1 MFKKICFLLAISGA
15 LLMTGCSHNT
25 TKDGFKL
32 NAEGAIV
39 TEVPARAAGQTDV
52 LGLTVPAMDTVR
64 VGFVGLGMRGSA
76 AVVRY
81 TYVPGV
87 KITAICDVEPD
98 RVEASQKALATRGF
112 PAAAGYSGDLEA
124 YKKLCEDPNVD
135 LVYICTDWVHHAPV
149 ALYAMEH
156 GKHVAIEVPSAYSLK
171 DCWALVDM
179 AEKTRLHC
187 MILEN
192 CCYDFFE
199 LSTLQM
205 AREGLF
211 GEVVHAEGSY
221 CHNLDPYWDEYWNSW
236 RLTFNKE
243 HRGDAYPTH
252 GFGPVC
258 QVLNI
263 HRGDRL
269 KTLVALDTKAFNGP
283 KLVAAR
289 GGKDPD
295 DFANGDVSTTVIR
308 TENGKTVLIE
318 HDVMNPRPYS
328 RMYQVVGTDGYAGKY
343 PVQQLCFR
351 KEALAGEEVDYANL
365 KGETTLSGDKVNEF
379 MEQHR
384 SPILTP
390 ELEALAKEVG
400 GHGGMDF
407 MMDYRLIYC
416 MRNGLPLDIDVY
428 DLAEWC
434 CVSELSAISMNHGG
448 MPVEVP
454 DFTRGAWNRI
464 DGFSYAFAE

>member
-1 MFKKICFLLAISGA
+1 MRKLFILLAIFGAA
-15 LLMTGCSHNT
+15 LLSGCAHNT
-25 TKDGFKL
+25 TEDGFKI
-32 NAEGAIV
+32 NDEGAIV
-39 TEVPARAAGQTDV
+39 TPVPARAPGQSDV
-52 LGLTVPAMDTVR
+52 LGLTVPPMDVVR
-64 VGFVGLGMRGSA
+64 VGFVGLGMRGSD

-87 KITAICDVEPD
+87 QITAICDVETD
-98 RVEASQKALATRGF
+98 RVKASQKDLEVRGF
-112 PAAAGYSGDLEA
+112 PAAAEYSGSLDA
-124 YKKLCEDPNVD
+124 YKQLCEDPNVD
-135 LVYICTDWVHHAPV
+135 LVYVCTDWEHHVPV

-156 GKHVAIEVPSAYSLK
+156 GKHTAIEVPSAYSLA

-179 AEKTRLHC
+179 AEKTRHHC

-205 AREGLF
+205 AKEGLF
-211 GEVVHAEGSY
+211 GEVVHTEGSY
-221 CHNLDPYWDEYWNSW
+221 CHNLDPFWDEYWNSW
-236 RLTFNKE
+236 RLTFNKA
-243 HRGDAYPTH
+243 HRGDVYPTH

-258 QVLNI
+258 QVLDI

-269 KTLVALDTKAFNGP
+269 KTLVAMDTKAFNGP
-283 KLVAAR
+283 KHVAAR
-289 GGKDPD
+289 GGDAPE
-295 DFANGDVSTTVIR
+295 DFANGDVSTTMIR
-308 TENGKTVLIE
+308 TEKGKTVLIE

-328 RMYQVVGTDGYAGKY
+328 RMYQVVGTEGYAGKY
-343 PVQQLCFR
+343 PVGQLCFR
-351 KEALAGEEVDYANL
+351 KEALEGRPVDYGHL
-365 KGETTLSGDKVNEF
+365 EGEKILSGQELTDF

-407 MMDYRLIYC
+407 IMDYRLIYC
-416 MRNGLPLDIDVY
+416 LRNGLPLDIDVY

-434 CVSELSAISMNHGG
+434 CVGELSAISMEHGG
-448 MPVEVP
+448 APVEVP

-464 DGFSYAFAE
+464 NGFSYAFAQ

>member
-135 LVYICTDWVHHAPV
+135 LVYIYTDWVHHAPV

-407 MMDYRLIYC
+407 IMDYRLIYC
-416 MRNGLPLDIDVY
+416 LRNGLPLDIDVY

>member
-1 MFKKICFLLAISGA
+1 MSKGSFVTWMIILFLVVRCSYRHTDDGYKINS
-15 LLMTGCSHNT
+15 
-25 TKDGFKL
+25 DGT
-32 NAEGAIV
+32 IV
-39 TEVPARAAGQTDV
+39 TSVPHRAKGQTDV
-52 LGLTVPAMDTVR
+52 LGLAVPAMDTVR
-64 VGFVGLGMRGSA
+64 VGFVGLGMRGSD

-98 RVEASQKALATRGF
+98 RVRASQKDLAERGF
-112 PAAAGYSGDLEA
+112 PAAAEYSGDLEA

-135 LVYICTDWVHHAPV
+135 LVYICTDWEHHVPV

-156 GKHVAIEVPSAYSLK
+156 GKHAAIEVPSAYSLK
-171 DCWALVDM
+171 DCWALVNM

-211 GEVVHAEGSY
+211 GEVVHAEGAY
-221 CHNLDPYWDEYWNSW
+221 CHNLDPFWDEYWNNW

-269 KTLVALDTKAFNGP
+269 KTLVAMDTRAFNGP
-283 KLVAAR
+283 KHVAAR
-289 GGKDPD
+289 GGENPG
-295 DFANGDVSTTVIR
+295 DFENGDVSTTVIR
-308 TENGKTVLIE
+308 TEKGKTVLIE

-328 RMYQVVGTDGYAGKY
+328 RMYQVVGTEGYAGKY

-351 KEALAGEEVDYANL
+351 KEALAGEAVDYAHL
-365 KGETTLSGDKVNEF
+365 KGETVLTDEKLDEF

-407 MMDYRLIYC
+407 IMDYRLIYC
-416 MRNGLPLDIDVY
+416 LRNGLPLDMDVY

-434 CVSELSAISMNHGG
+434 CVSELSAISMKHGG
-448 MPVEVP
+448 RPVEVP
-454 DFTRGAWNRI
+454 DFTRGAWDRI
-464 DGFSYAFAE
+464 DGFSYAFAEE

>member
-407 MMDYRLIYC
+407 IMDYRLIYC
-416 MRNGLPLDIDVY
+416 LRNGLPLDIDVY